1 MLVKIADAVV
11 ELIENELKEGLIT
24 ADNGTVVIIPKLD
37 HGFCVK
43 VLEYAGKER
52 SKGYGQH
59 RVELECN
66 RVAKSL
72 ENDSRFFKYIHCTG
86 IRAFEYNKCKIYK
99 EG

>member
-1 MLVKIADAVV
+1 MKISDAAV

-24 ADNGTVVIIPKLD
+24 TDNGTVVIIPKLD

-43 VLEYAGKER
+43 ILEYAGKER
-52 SKGYGQH
+52 STGYGQY

-72 ENDSRFFKYIHCTG
+72 ENDSRFCKFIHCTG
-86 IRAFEYNKCKIYK
+86 RRAFEYTLTKK
-99 EG
+99 